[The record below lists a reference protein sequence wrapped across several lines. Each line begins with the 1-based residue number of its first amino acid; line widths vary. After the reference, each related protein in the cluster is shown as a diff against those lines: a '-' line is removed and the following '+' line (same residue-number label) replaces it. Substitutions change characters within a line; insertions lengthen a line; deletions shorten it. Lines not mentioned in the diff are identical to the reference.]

1 MIPQSVPPNQLL
13 VPSRF
18 AVPLRHETL
27 DFVFMPLVVDLNE
40 LDYRA
45 VVESRAHLHAMFGL
59 TWPPANHSRV
69 ANRRAI
75 DRHWQAFRRREAF
88 TYAVLT
94 PDGRM
99 CLGCV
104 YIVRP
109 TQPGH
114 DARVFLWVRQ
124 QAHDEGLDRALYRAV
139 TEWLAWR
146 WPFRN
151 VAFPGRH
158 AEGDWYPLN
167 GHLG

>member
-1 MIPQSVPPNQLL
+1 MPSKISPSPPLVPPHF
-13 VPSRF
+13 P
-18 AVPLRHETL
+18 VPLRHETP
-27 DFVFMPLVVDLNE
+27 DFLFMPLVVDLNE

-59 TWPPANHSRV
+59 AWPPANHSRV

-75 DRHWQAFRRREAF
+75 GRHWRAFRRREAF
-88 TYAVLT
+88 TYAVLSL
-94 PDGRM
+94 DERM

-109 TQPGH
+109 SQPGH

-124 QAHDEGLDRALYRAV
+124 QAHDQGLDRALYRAV

-146 WPFRN
+146 WPLGH
-151 VAFPGRH
+151 VSFPGRH
-158 AEGDWYPLN
+158 AAGDWYPLH
-167 GHLG
+167 GHLS